1 MLQKM
6 RSVVVLT
13 LLATLVVAS
22 TAQWTLRT
30 NEWSWFDIS
39 PVSRVRYG
47 NGTHWVERPMLT
59 HFDRCSD
66 DRFDGDLSAKYPEM
80 WQSDTPRYCEK
91 GPSIYDTSNTVRP
104 DMTAPTHM
112 NPNMP
117 YIDLTRL
124 SPRGRGS
131 RSVLTSDT
139 DTPEASRPAPNGGE
153 FRISCGFSH
162 FAFDDPLVFP
172 GRRGASHLHMFFGN
186 TRTSAFSTR
195 DSIINSGNSTC
206 SGGILNRSAY
216 WVPAMIDTTGKP
228 LVPDSALWYYKSANV
243 NGSLMNPVP
252 PGLSMI
258 AGNASAKSVET
269 NDGRFWFH
277 CESDPDYTYRRP
289 WIRNCNGTDDI
300 LHVFISFKQCWDGV
314 NLQVSDNK
322 RHMADPITF
331 DACPSTH
338 PYAIPEI
345 ALNIHWK
352 VPAGV
357 DTSKW
362 RLSSDAY
369 SKDLPSGYSM
379 HADFMSG
386 WNKDAMNTMVEHI
399 YHARRDT
406 HANNL
411 GNGTRLEDTG
421 YGEPVAY
428 PLWAHKATPED
439 YENQARMA
447 VQPVPAPQPS
457 SSSQGPSTAGAV
469 NSSAVANVSKFTVMI
484 AFVVIS
490 LALLM

>member
-1 MLQKM
+1 MSQKPV
-6 RSVVVLT
+6 RNAVVLT
-13 LLATLVVAS
+13 LLAALVVAS

-30 NEWSWFDIS
+30 GEWGWFEIS
-39 PVSRVRYG
+39 PVSRVRFG

-59 HFDRCSD
+59 PFDRCSD
-66 DRFDGDLSAKYPEM
+66 DRFGGDLRAKYPSM
-80 WQSDTPRYCEK
+80 FQSNASRYCEK
-91 GPSIYDTSNTVRP
+91 GPALYDTSNTVRP
-104 DMTAPTHM
+104 DMTAPTHK

-117 YIDLTRL
+117 FIDLTKL

-131 RSVLTSDT
+131 RSILMSNT
-139 DTPEASRPAPNGGE
+139 DTPDPGRPAPAGGE

-172 GRRGASHLHMFFGN
+172 GKRGASHLHMFFGN

-195 DSIINSGNSTC
+195 DDIANTGNSTC
-206 SGGILNRSAY
+206 AGGILNRSAY

-228 LVPDSALWYYKSANV
+228 LVPDSALWYYKSAGV
-243 NGSLMNPVP
+243 NATSIKPVP

-258 AGNASAKSVET
+258 AGNASAKSPET
-269 NDGRFWFH
+269 NDAQFWFY
-277 CESDPDYTYRRP
+277 CKSDPDYTYRRP

-300 LHVFISFKQCWDGV
+300 LTAFISFKQCWDGV

-322 RHMADPITF
+322 RHMAN
-331 DACPSTH
+331 AVGVECPSTH
-338 PYAIPEI
+338 PYAIPNI
-345 ALNIHWK
+345 ALNIHWN
-352 VPAGV
+352 VPAGA

-411 GNGTRLEDTG
+411 GNGTHLQGVGFGED
-421 YGEPVAY
+421 VAY

-439 YENQARMA
+439 YENQARMPA
-447 VQPVPAPQPS
+447 QPLSEPV
-457 SSSQGPSTAGAV
+457 SQGPSAAGAV
-469 NSSAVANVSKFTVMI
+469 TSSTVSCARNFSLLITLFVNFI
-484 AFVVIS
+484 ALV
-490 LALLM
+490 L